1 MSFIK
6 KELEKRTYQANIF
19 DSSKDKN
26 SLIVIPTG
34 LGKTM
39 ISIMLIDHR
48 LSEYPD
54 SKALFVAPTKPLI
67 NQHYRTFDEFVSLPL
82 GTISGSVSK
91 EKRKEIYDNSRV
103 IFATP
108 QTIEND
114 LKNGVLDLG
123 GFSILIVDEAHHAI
137 GNYSY
142 VRIADSFSHASKHP
156 NIVALT
162 ASPASDHE
170 KIMSI
175 CRNLNISNIE
185 IRSEDDPDVKPY
197 VKTKL
202 VEERRIDLQPE
213 LRSLV
218 DATKL
223 VLDSCINSLKQSGF
237 FKDTQASRINRMS
250 VLLLQKK
257 LQAQMIRGGRSFYTI
272 RGIIA
277 TAKILKIYHAINLV
291 STQSLRAFE
300 AFLEKIIKHAKS
312 KTDKELAKDP
322 AVIQLYERS
331 KTMLDDGVEHP
342 KLSLLK
348 SILESELKGAGRA
361 IVFTQYRDTADI
373 IEKLL
378 RSCPDIR
385 AVKFIGQGKQGLT
398 QKEQIEIVKDFEAG
412 VYNALISTS
421 VSEEG
426 ISIKGVDLAVFYET
440 IPSGIRSI
448 QRRGRVGRFNVGKVY
463 VLITND
469 TNDEGYYWI
478 SKRKEKR
485 MKNIVKN
492 IRDNPILIKN
502 DGTLKPFT

>member
-1 MSFIK
+1 MNFIK
-6 KELEKRTYQANIF
+6 RDLERRKYQLSIV
-19 DSSKDKN
+19 DSAKDKN

-39 ISIMLIDHR
+39 ISIMLIDYR

-67 NQHYRTFDEFVSLPL
+67 NQHFRTFDEFVSLPL
-82 GTISGSVSK
+82 GIVSGSVSK
-91 EKRKEIYDNSRV
+91 EKRKKVYDESRV
-103 IFATP
+103 VFATP

-114 LKNGVLDLG
+114 LKNEVLNLED
-123 GFSILIVDEAHHAI
+123 FSILIVDEAHHAI

-142 VRIADSFSHASKHP
+142 VRIADSFLHTSKHP
-156 NIVALT
+156 NIIALT
-162 ASPASDHE
+162 ASPASDHD
-170 KIMSI
+170 KIITI
-175 CRNLNISNIE
+175 CRNLNISNVE
-185 IRSEDDPDVKPY
+185 IRGEDDPDVKPY
-197 VKTKL
+197 IKAKL
-202 VEERRIDLQPE
+202 VEELRVDLQPE
-213 LRSLV
+213 LRALTES
-218 DATKL
+218 AKK
-223 VLDSCINSLKQSGF
+223 VLDSYISSLKQSGF
-237 FKDTQASRINRMS
+237 FKDTLNSRINRMS

-257 LQAQMIRGGRSFYTI
+257 LQGQMIRGGRSFYTI

-277 TAKILKIYHAINLV
+277 TAKILKIYHAINLI

-300 AFLEKIIKHAKS
+300 AFLEKIIKQGKS
-312 KTDKELAKDP
+312 KTDKEIGKDP
-322 AVIQLYERS
+322 EIIQLYEKS
-331 KTMLDDGVEHP
+331 KSLLSDGIEHP

-348 SILESELKGAGRA
+348 NILESQLKGSERA
-361 IVFTQYRDTADI
+361 IVFTQYRDTADV
-373 IEKLL
+373 IEKMLG
-378 RSCPDIR
+378 SCPNVH
-385 AVKFIGQGKQGLT
+385 AVKFIGQGKKGLT
-398 QKEQIEIVKDFEAG
+398 QKEQIATVRDFEAG

-448 QRRGRVGRFNVGKVY
+448 QRRGRVGRFNVGRVY

-485 MKNIVKN
+485 MKNIVQK
-492 IRDNPILIKN
+492 IKENPSLIKN